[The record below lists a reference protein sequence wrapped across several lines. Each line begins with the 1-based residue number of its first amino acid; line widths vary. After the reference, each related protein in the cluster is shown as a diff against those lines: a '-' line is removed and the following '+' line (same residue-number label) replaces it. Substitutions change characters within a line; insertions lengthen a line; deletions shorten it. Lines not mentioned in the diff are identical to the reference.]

1 MVVCG
6 TLINP
11 ACAWTPFTIFCT
23 NHLNSPNLQG
33 KKKGRQKKED
43 SSERSQ
49 VSSFKQPNSID
60 RIRRKK
66 ERLPL
71 SLRDGSSWTSI
82 ERKQNN
88 SASIYH
94 ITHLLVN

>member
-6 TLINP
+6 TLINR

-49 VSSFKQPNSID
+49 ASSSKHPHSSNQ
-60 RIRRKK
+60 IRSTASEEKK
-66 ERLPL
+66 K
-71 SLRDGSSWTSI
+71 DF
-82 ERKQNN
+82 
-88 SASIYH
+88 H
-94 ITHLLVN
+94 